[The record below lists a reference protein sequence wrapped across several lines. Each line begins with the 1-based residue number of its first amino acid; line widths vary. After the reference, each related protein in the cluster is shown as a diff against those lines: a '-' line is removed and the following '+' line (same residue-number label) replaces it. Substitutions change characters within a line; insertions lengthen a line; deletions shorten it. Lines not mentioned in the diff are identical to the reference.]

1 MITILLDI
9 IFVLTCIFGFACGVL
24 PAFLNLTMRFNSLIA
39 TCIFLIVCFVDIL
52 EILKLIVLL
61 IDKKNKIV
69 EHRWDIQEGEYTKK
83 ELKKQ
88 INQEDFPTKL
98 KVIVLS
104 MFVMLSYYMTE
115 DIDHWIVLV
124 LSACASLLVGLVI
137 LLING
142 LFTKS
147 KRNNEPF

>member
-1 MITILLDI
+1 MIAILLDI
-9 IFVLTCIFGFACGVL
+9 IFVLTCIFGCACGVL
-24 PAFLNLTMRFNSLIA
+24 PAFLNLTTRFDSLIA

-69 EHRWDIQEGEYTKK
+69 EHRWDIQEGKYTKK

-104 MFVMLSYYMTE
+104 VFVILSYYMTE

-124 LSACASLLVGLVI
+124 LSACASLFVGLVI
-137 LLING
+137 LLINV

-147 KRNNEPF
+147 KGNNEPF